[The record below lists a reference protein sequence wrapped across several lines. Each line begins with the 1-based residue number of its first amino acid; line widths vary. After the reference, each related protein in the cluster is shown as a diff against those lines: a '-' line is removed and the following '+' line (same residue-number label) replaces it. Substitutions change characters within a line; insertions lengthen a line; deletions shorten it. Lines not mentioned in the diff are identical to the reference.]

1 MMQRDDKFKE
11 TPKLQSNDLM
21 ALLHS
26 GSFTYRVLAN
36 NCQVLIAC
44 LHPLTIHL
52 QPDGSMSLDS
62 GRKLEY
68 PERTCARM
76 GKTQKV
82 KLHLNL
88 AFCEAMV
95 TKERKYCHEA
105 VLHHQPQKNVTKCN
119 ENDQPTKG
127 LIQRQCENQS
137 D

>member
-11 TPKLQSNDLM
+11 TPKLQSNELM

-44 LHPLTIHL
+44 LHSLTIHL

-76 GKTQKV
+76 GKT
-82 KLHLNL
+82 
-88 AFCEAMV
+88 
-95 TKERKYCHEA
+95 
-105 VLHHQPQKNVTKCN
+105 
-119 ENDQPTKG
+119 
-127 LIQRQCENQS
+127 
-137 D
+137 